1 MIFLPLS
8 FLFLLIFILLLPFL
22 FFLIQVGIVGA
33 AFTKLGL
40 SPRIALIIIF
50 LSLLG
55 SAVNI
60 PIMRREIYQ
69 GWGFSLSPSMGTE
82 QMICVNLGGAIIPL
96 IICLYL
102 FPKASLRAT
111 IISTLI
117 MIIVA
122 KMLTRVVPG
131 VGFTL
136 PALIPPLVAA
146 PLALILAHRNPAPV
160 AYISGVLGTLIGA
173 DLLNL
178 SKLEMIGASMVSIGG
193 AGVYDGIYL
202 VGIMSVLLTF

>member
-8 FLFLLIFILLLPFL
+8 FLLLLIFILLLPFL

-69 GWGFSLSPSMGTE
+69 GWSFSLFPSTGTE

-102 FPKASLRAT
+102 FPKTPLRAT

>member
-8 FLFLLIFILLLPFL
+8 FLFLIIFILLLPVL
-22 FFLIQVGIVGA
+22 FFLIQISIVGA
-33 AFTKLGL
+33 AFAKLGI
-40 SPRIALIIIF
+40 SPKVALIIIF

-55 SAVNI
+55 SAINI
-60 PIMRREIYQ
+60 PIIRREIYG
-69 GWGFSLSPSMGTE
+69 GWTFSLSPSITTE
-82 QMICVNLGGAIIPL
+82 QVISMNLGGAIIPL
-96 IICLYL
+96 FLCIYL
-102 FPKASLRAT
+102 SPKAPLRAT
-111 IISTLI
+111 VISTLI

-136 PALIPPLVAA
+136 PAFIPPLVAA
-146 PLALILAHRNPAPV
+146 SFALILAHRNPAPV

-178 SKLEMIGASMVSIGG
+178 HKIEAIGAPMVSIGG

-202 VGIMSVLLTF
+202 VGIISVLLTF

>member
-8 FLFLLIFILLLPFL
+8 FLFLIIFIFLLPLL
-22 FFLIQVGIVGA
+22 FFFIQIGIVGA

-40 SPRIALIIIF
+40 SPKMALFVIF
-50 LSLLG
+50 FSLLG
-55 SAVNI
+55 SVINI
-60 PIMRREIYQ
+60 PIARRTVYD
-69 GWGFSLSPSMGTE
+69 GWSFFLSSSIPAE
-82 QMICVNLGGAIIPL
+82 QILSINLGGAVIPL
-96 IICLYL
+96 LVCAYL
-102 FPKASLRAT
+102 SPKAPIRAT
-111 IISTLI
+111 IISTLV
-117 MIIVA
+117 MIVVA

-146 PLALILAHRNPAPV
+146 PLALIFARRNPAPV

-178 SKLEMIGASMVSIGG
+178 SKLETVGASMVSIGG

-202 VGIMSVLLTF
+202 VGIISVLLTF

>member
-1 MIFLPLS
+1 MMFLPLS
-8 FLFLLIFILLLPFL
+8 FLFLIIFILLLPFL
-22 FFLIQVGIVGA
+22 FFLVQIGIVGA
-33 AFTKLGL
+33 AFAKLGI

-55 SAVNI
+55 SAINI
-60 PIMRREIYQ
+60 PIIRRGIYQ
-69 GWGFSLSPSMGTE
+69 GWTFSLSPSMNTE
-82 QMICVNLGGAIIPL
+82 QVICMNLGGAIIPL
-96 IICLYL
+96 LLCIYL
-102 FPKASLRAT
+102 FPKAPLRAT
-111 IISTLI
+111 IISTLVMI
-117 MIIVA
+117 MVA

-178 SKLEMIGASMVSIGG
+178 YKIEAIGAPMVSIGG